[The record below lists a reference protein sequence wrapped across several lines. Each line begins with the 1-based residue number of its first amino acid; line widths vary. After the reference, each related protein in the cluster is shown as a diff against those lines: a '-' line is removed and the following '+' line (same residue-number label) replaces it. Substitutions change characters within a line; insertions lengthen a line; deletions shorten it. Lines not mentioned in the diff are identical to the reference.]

1 MSIILNKVKTEV
13 FSNISLELK
22 KGEKIAILGK
32 NGIGKTTFLR
42 TLMGLVPFEGDIKIF
57 DTNLKDKKDFKTIY
71 SDVGYLFQDSN
82 DSFIAPSV
90 HEEVAFSLYNKTSNF
105 NESMAKAENILKEFK
120 IEHIKDK
127 VPLKLSGG
135 QKKIVSIAAV
145 LAHEPKLL
153 LLDEPANDL
162 DTSVSSMLQDRLNRF
177 DGSMIIIVHN
187 INFAKNIV
195 DKFYELTS
203 SGLNEVFI

>member
-1 MSIILNKVKTEV
+1 LSIILNKVKTEV

-153 LLDEPANDL
+153 LLDEPANNL